1 MNKKLCKCSGSW
13 ASSFLIKSTL
23 PFAISIP
30 VFVSSSCGMF
40 YRTYNERELS
50 IYLNTDIFESKIR
63 KIIDNR
69 IQVFSLGD
77 KWVLEYSPEVKEKI
91 GEFLKL
97 ISSFTYAPNYEF
109 PGIENEYISYLYY
122 TGENRYLF
130 YSNEIEESKI
140 AKEYDS
146 KNVHKTLTLDNLSY
160 FDGIKYA
167 KELSMRE
174 SAIKNNADNNCWQNL
189 SYLMLND
196 IHKNLLK
203 LYSRL
208 NQYIDTIDYS
218 VKPDDKAIINAGK
231 NIKVENNA
239 FNVYNDKK
247 NLELLAT
254 INNYSVINKYRKF
267 GVFDVKK
274 ETLIIDSKNINA
286 LTFKFNNTYS
296 INDISVNAIK
306 YNSGSEAPVND
317 ISINFSYRHKLMSF
331 KEFINFKKR
340 TSFSSKNLSKDK
352 ISYGFVDLDELFKN
366 ISGIDP
372 SKPIVLSIETSDFGK
387 PLELRKFN
395 RPYDEFFDWESY
407 INKLNIFIDYL
418 GLLNQDTKTM
428 NTQLL
433 LTPDSWNLNNVSE
446 QDWKNLLHIMQENI

>member
-1 MNKKLCKCSGSW
+1 
-13 ASSFLIKSTL
+13 
-23 PFAISIP
+23 
-30 VFVSSSCGMF
+30 
-40 YRTYNERELS
+40 
-50 IYLNTDIFESKIR
+50 
-63 KIIDNR
+63 
-69 IQVFSLGD
+69 
-77 KWVLEYSPEVKEKI
+77 
-91 GEFLKL
+91 
-97 ISSFTYAPNYEF
+97 
-109 PGIENEYISYLYY
+109 
-122 TGENRYLF
+122 
-130 YSNEIEESKI
+130 
-140 AKEYDS
+140 
-146 KNVHKTLTLDNLSY
+146 
-160 FDGIKYA
+160 
-167 KELSMRE
+167 MRE